1 MRYQWTHITQLH
13 HQENDTEIPR
23 FHTNKAGDSF
33 LDSAG
38 KIVGDYLQGG
48 LSRKSMSSQH
58 EALYWGNGNK
68 NWICSGLLSEKTKKP
83 SQLEALKV
91 VIF

>member
-38 KIVGDYLQGG
+38 KIVGETIFPG
-48 LSRKSMSSQH
+48 LSRIINEFSTRG
-58 EALYWGNGNK
+58 LILGNGNK
-68 NWICSGLLSEKTKKP
+68 KLDLFRLAIRKDQK
-83 SQLEALKV
+83 SQAN
-91 VIF
+91 